1 MKTGDVHALAH
12 DLRDYAHKWEEIGL
26 ALGFLPDELQNI
38 KYSLSTLEE
47 RFEEVLHLW
56 SQWPNG
62 CPLAS
67 SYKLEGALDKVKLL
81 KVGGCIDSAGLSAVL
96 GTGPQLH
103 TIFVHNSFLTLGG
116 QVW

>member
-12 DLRDYAHKWEEIGL
+12 DLRDYAYKWEETGL

-62 CPLAS
+62 CHRQAPTKERLM
-67 SYKLEGALDKVKLL
+67 GALDKVKLIGPS
-81 KVGGCIDSAGLSAVL
+81 KVGGCIDKAGL
-96 GTGPQLH
+96 
-103 TIFVHNSFLTLGG
+103 
-116 QVW
+116 

>member
-1 MKTGDVHALAH
+1 MKTEDVHALAH
-12 DLRDYAHKWEEIGL
+12 DLQDYAHKWEEIGL

-62 CPLAS
+62 CHHQAPT
-67 SYKLEGALDKVKLL
+67 KERFMGALDKVKLL
-81 KVGGCIDSAGLSAVL
+81 EHSKVGGCIDKAGL
-96 GTGPQLH
+96 
-103 TIFVHNSFLTLGG
+103 
-116 QVW
+116 